1 MSKTFNE
8 YYINIVQTTTGTT
21 YVNTTQAQNLTWI
34 MMLVVEEI
42 IKTYENHPSI
52 KLSKDKFFQ
61 VMKTLS

>member
-1 MSKTFNE
+1 
-8 YYINIVQTTTGTT
+8 
-21 YVNTTQAQNLTWI
+21 

-42 IKTYENHPSI
+42 IKTYENHPII

>member
-1 MSKTFNE
+1 
-8 YYINIVQTTTGTT
+8 
-21 YVNTTQAQNLTWI
+21 

-42 IKTYENHPSI
+42 IKTYENNPSI